1 MGPPWPGVRGVGTGH
16 TWDMADDAPLKRAI
30 SSRMLILFIVGDILG
45 AGIYALTGKVAG
57 EVGGA
62 LWVPFLVAFLLAGMT
77 ATAYAELAG
86 KYPQAAGAALYT
98 HKAFKRP
105 FFTFLVAFAVLM
117 SGITSASAAARAF
130 GGDYLAEFV
139 DLPTV
144 LVALGF
150 VMGLAA
156 INYWGIRESVR
167 INIVLTL
174 VEVTGLVII
183 LVIGAIALLSGDGEP
198 SRALEFDAENG
209 VLLGILGGTALA
221 FYALLGFEDTVNL
234 AEETQEP
241 ARAFPRALLIGL
253 LVTGAI
259 YLGVAFVSSMI
270 LPADELSGSSGPLLA
285 VVEAS
290 GVDFPPK
297 LFAAIALLAV
307 ANTALVNLIMAS
319 RLLYGMARQ
328 GLVPRVL
335 ARVDSARKTPWVAI
349 LLTLVIAAA
358 LVSTG
363 SLTGLADTTVLL
375 LLLVFT
381 VVNVSVLVLRREP
394 VDHPHFRAPTVVPA
408 VGAVA
413 SLILASPL
421 TGRDAEVYL
430 RAGIL
435 LAIGVVL
442 WAVDRL
448 VRGSSPEIDAEEISR
463 A

>member
-1 MGPPWPGVRGVGTGH
+1 
-16 TWDMADDAPLKRAI
+16 MAAVQDEAAPATPLKRVI
-30 SSRMLILFIVGDILG
+30 GRKMLLLFVIGDILG

-62 LWVPFLVAFLLAGMT
+62 IWVPFLVAFVLAAMT
-77 ATAYAELAG
+77 ATAYAELVG
-86 KYPQAAGAALYT
+86 KYPQAAGAALYA
-98 HKAFKRP
+98 HRAFRRP
-105 FFTFLVAFAVLM
+105 FLTFLVAFAVLM

-144 LVALGF
+144 LVGLGF
-150 VMGLAA
+150 VLGLAA

-167 INIVLTL
+167 INVALTL
-174 VEVTGLVII
+174 VEITGLLVI
-183 LVIGAIALLSGDGEP
+183 LVIGAVALLSGDGEP
-198 SRALEFDAENG
+198 GRALEFNTEGG
-209 VLLGILGGTALA
+209 VLLGVLGGTALA

-234 AEETQEP
+234 AEEAHEP
-241 ARAFPRALLIGL
+241 ERSFPRALFAGL
-253 LVTGAI
+253 AITGLI
-259 YLGVAFVSSMI
+259 YLGVAFVSSMM
-270 LPADELSGSSGPLLA
+270 LPASELSESSGPLLA
-285 VVEAS
+285 VVEAG
-290 GVDFPPK
+290 GVEFPPK

-307 ANTALVNLIMAS
+307 ANTALINLIMAS

-335 ARVDSARKTPWVAI
+335 ARVDPNRQTPWVAI
-349 LLTLVIAAA
+349 LLTLAIAAV

-375 LLLVFT
+375 LLLVFAT
-381 VVNVSVLVLRREP
+381 VNISVLVLRRDR
-394 VDHPHFRAPTVVPA
+394 VDRPHFRAPTVLPA
-408 VGAVA
+408 VAAVA

-421 TGRDAEVYL
+421 TGREGSVYA

-435 LAIGVVL
+435 LAIGVAL
-442 WAVDRL
+442 WLVDRA
-448 VRGSSPEIDAEEISR
+448 VRGRTPEIDAEHIGR

>member
-1 MGPPWPGVRGVGTGH
+1 MTAPGTTAESEGT
-16 TWDMADDAPLKRAI
+16 PLKRAI
-30 SSRMLILFIVGDILG
+30 SPRMLILFIVGDILG

-62 LWVPFLVAFLLAGMT
+62 IWVPFLVAFLLAALT
-77 ATAYAELAG
+77 ATAYAELVG
-86 KYPQAAGAALYT
+86 KYPQAAGAALYS
-98 HKAFKRP
+98 HKAFRRP
-105 FFTFLVAFAVLM
+105 FVTFLVAFAVLM

-144 LVALGF
+144 LVGLGF
-150 VMGLAA
+150 VLGLAA

-174 VEVTGLVII
+174 VEITGLVVI
-183 LVIGAIALLSGDGEP
+183 LGIGFVALLSGDGEP
-198 SRALEFDAENG
+198 GRALEFDAKDG

-234 AEETQEP
+234 AEETHEP
-241 ARAFPRALLIGL
+241 SRSFPRALFAGL
-253 LVTGAI
+253 AITGLI

-270 LPADELSGSSGPLLA
+270 LPADELSESSGPLLA
-285 VVEAS
+285 VVEAG

-307 ANTALVNLIMAS
+307 ANTALINLIMAS

-335 ARVDSARKTPWVAI
+335 ARVDAARQTPWVAI
-349 LLTLVIAAA
+349 LLTLAIAVA

-375 LLLVFT
+375 LLCVFA
-381 VVNVSVLVLRREP
+381 VVNIAVLVLRRDQVE
-394 VDHPHFRAPTVVPA
+394 HAHFRAPTVLPA
-408 VGAVA
+408 IGAVA
-413 SLILASPL
+413 CVVLASPL
-421 TGRDAEVYL
+421 TGREGSVYL
-430 RAGIL
+430 RAAIL
-435 LAIGVVL
+435 LAIGVAL
-442 WAVDRL
+442 WVIDRL
-448 VRGSSPEIDAEEISR
+448 VRGRAPEIDEQHVGEV
-463 A
+463 

>member
-1 MGPPWPGVRGVGTGH
+1 MT
-16 TWDMADDAPLKRAI
+16 DARTDEQGGAESTPLKRAI
-30 SSRMLILFIVGDILG
+30 SPRMLILFIVGDILG

-62 LWVPFLVAFLLAGMT
+62 IWVPFLVAFLLAAMT
-77 ATAYAELAG
+77 ATAYAELSG

-150 VMGLAA
+150 VLGLAA

-167 INIVLTL
+167 INVALTI
-174 VEVTGLVII
+174 VEVTGL
-183 LVIGAIALLSGDGEP
+183 LVILAIGVIALLSGDGEP
-198 SRALEFDAENG
+198 SRALDFDAENG
-209 VLLGILGGTALA
+209 ILLGVLGGTALA

-241 ARAFPRALLIGL
+241 ARAFPRALFAGL
-253 LVTGAI
+253 AITGVI
-259 YLGVAFVSSMI
+259 YLGVAFVASMI
-270 LPADELSGSSGPLLA
+270 LPANELSESSGPLLA

-290 GVDFPPK
+290 GVNFPPK

-307 ANTALVNLIMAS
+307 ANTALINLIMAS

-328 GLVPRVL
+328 GLVPRVF
-335 ARVDSARKTPWVAI
+335 ARVDSARRTPYVAI
-349 LLTLVIAAA
+349 LLTLAIAAV

-375 LLLVFT
+375 LLLVFA
-381 VVNVSVLVLRREP
+381 VVNVSVIVLRRDP
-394 VDHPHFRAPTVVPA
+394 VEHPHFRAPTAIPA

-421 TGRDAEVYL
+421 TGREGSVYL
-430 RAGIL
+430 RAAVL

-448 VRGSSPEIDAEEISR
+448 VRGRTPEIDAEEIGRS
-463 A
+463 

>member
-1 MGPPWPGVRGVGTGH
+1 MTAPGSTAETEGT
-16 TWDMADDAPLKRAI
+16 PLKRAI
-30 SSRMLILFIVGDILG
+30 SPRMLILFIVGDILG
-45 AGIYALTGKVAG
+45 AGIYALTGKVAA

-62 LWVPFLVAFLLAGMT
+62 IWVPFLVAFLLAALT
-77 ATAYAELAG
+77 ATAYAELVG

-98 HKAFKRP
+98 HKAFRRP
-105 FFTFLVAFAVLM
+105 FVTFLVAFAVLM

-144 LVALGF
+144 LVGLGF
-150 VMGLAA
+150 VLGLAA

-167 INIVLTL
+167 INVVLTV
-174 VEVTGLVII
+174 VEVTGLVVI
-183 LVIGAIALLSGDGEP
+183 LAIGLIGLLSGDGEP
-198 SRALEFDAENG
+198 GRALDFDAENG
-209 VLLGILGGTALA
+209 ILLGVLGGTALA

-241 ARAFPRALLIGL
+241 SRSFPRALFAGL
-253 LVTGAI
+253 VITGLI
-259 YLGVAFVSSMI
+259 YLGVAFVSSMMV
-270 LPADELSGSSGPLLA
+270 PADELSESSGPLLA

-290 GVDFPPK
+290 GVEFPPK

-307 ANTALVNLIMAS
+307 ANTALINLIMAS

-335 ARVDSARKTPWVAI
+335 ARVGDARKTPWVAI
-349 LLTLVIAAA
+349 LLTLAIAAA

-375 LLLVFT
+375 LLCVFA
-381 VVNVSVLVLRREP
+381 VVNISVLVLRRDQVEH
-394 VDHPHFRAPTVVPA
+394 DHFRAPTVLPA
-408 VGAVA
+408 IGAVA
-413 SLILASPL
+413 CVVLASPL
-421 TGRDAEVYL
+421 TGREGSVYL
-430 RAGIL
+430 RAAIL
-435 LAIGVVL
+435 LAIGVAL
-442 WAVDRL
+442 WAVDRV
-448 VRGSSPEIDAEEISR
+448 VRGQAPEIDEEHIGT

>member
-1 MGPPWPGVRGVGTGH
+1 
-16 TWDMADDAPLKRAI
+16 MADEAPLKRAI
-30 SSRMLILFIVGDILG
+30 SPRMLVLFIIGDILG

-62 LWVPFLVAFLLAGMT
+62 IWVPFLVAFLLAGAT

-105 FFTFLVAFAVLM
+105 FVTFLVAFAVLM

-150 VMGLAA
+150 VLGLAA

-174 VEVTGLVII
+174 VEVTGLLII

-198 SRALEFDAENG
+198 SRALEFDTENG
-209 VLLGILGGTALA
+209 VLLGVLGGTALA

-241 ARAFPRALLIGL
+241 ARAFPRALMIGL
-253 LVTGAI
+253 LVTGGI

-270 LPADELSGSSGPLLA
+270 LPAAELAGSSGPLLA
-285 VVEAS
+285 VVEGS
-290 GVDFPPK
+290 GVSFPPK

-307 ANTALVNLIMAS
+307 ANTALINLIMAS

-349 LLTLVIAAA
+349 LLTVVIAAV

-363 SLTGLADTTVLL
+363 SLSGLADTTVLL

-381 VVNVSVLVLRREP
+381 AVNIAVLVLRREP
-394 VDHPHFRAPTVVPA
+394 VEHRHFRAPTAIPA
-408 VGAVA
+408 LGAVA

-421 TGRDAEVYL
+421 TGRDADVYL
-430 RAGIL
+430 RAGLL
-435 LAIGVVL
+435 LAVGAVL
-442 WAVDRL
+442 WGIDRL
-448 VRGSSPEIDAEEISR
+448 VRGSTPEIDPEEISR

>member
-1 MGPPWPGVRGVGTGH
+1 MAESGTE
-16 TWDMADDAPLKRAI
+16 DAPLKRAI
-30 SSRMLILFIVGDILG
+30 SPRMLILFIVGDILG

-62 LWVPFLVAFLLAGMT
+62 IWVPFLVAFVLAAMT
-77 ATAYAELAG
+77 ATAYAELSG
-86 KYPQAAGAALYT
+86 KYPQAAGAALYA
-98 HKAFKRP
+98 HKAFRRP

-144 LVALGF
+144 LVALAF
-150 VMGLAA
+150 VSGLAA

-174 VEVTGLVII
+174 VEVTGL
-183 LVIGAIALLSGDGEP
+183 LVILAIGAVALFSGDGEP
-198 SRALEFDAENG
+198 SRALEFDTESG
-209 VLLGILGGTALA
+209 VLLAVLGGTALA

-234 AEETQEP
+234 AEETEEP
-241 ARAFPRALLIGL
+241 ARSFPRALFVGL
-253 LVTGAI
+253 AITGVI
-259 YLGVAFVSSMI
+259 YLGVAFVSSMM
-270 LPADELSGSSGPLLA
+270 LPASELSESSGPLLA
-285 VVEAS
+285 VVEAG
-290 GVDFPPK
+290 GVNFPPK

-335 ARVDSARKTPWVAI
+335 CRVNAARQTPWVAI
-349 LLTLVIAAA
+349 LLTFAIAAV

-363 SLTGLADTTVLL
+363 DLEGLADTTVLL
-375 LLLVFT
+375 LLMVFA
-381 VVNVSVLVLRREP
+381 VVNVSVLVLRRSP
-394 VDHPHFRAPTVVPA
+394 VDHPHFRAPAAIPA
-408 VGAVA
+408 VAAVA
-413 SLILASPL
+413 CLVLASPV
-421 TGRDAEVYL
+421 TGREGSVYL

-435 LAIGVVL
+435 LAIGAVL
-442 WAVDRL
+442 WLADRL
-448 VRGSSPEIDAEEISR
+448 VRGGRPDVDAEEISR

>member
-1 MGPPWPGVRGVGTGH
+1 MVTPGQRSL
-16 TWDMADDAPLKRAI
+16 MADTQPLKRAI
-30 SSRMLILFIVGDILG
+30 SPRMLVLFIIGDILG

-62 LWVPFLVAFLLAGMT
+62 IWVPFLIAFLLAAMT

-86 KYPQAAGAALYT
+86 KFPQAAGAALYT

-150 VMGLAA
+150 VLGLAA

-167 INIVLTL
+167 INIALTL
-174 VEVTGLVII
+174 VEVTGLLII
-183 LVIGAIALLSGDGEP
+183 LAIGAIALFSGDGEP
-198 SRALEFDAENG
+198 SRALDFDAEDG
-209 VLLGILGGTALA
+209 VLFAVLGGTALA

-234 AEETQEP
+234 AEETHEP
-241 ARAFPRALLIGL
+241 ARAFPRALFLGL
-253 LVTGAI
+253 AVTGAI

-270 LPADELSGSSGPLLA
+270 LPANELAGSSGPLLA

-307 ANTALVNLIMAS
+307 ANTALINLIMAS

-328 GLVPRVL
+328 GLVPRFL
-335 ARVDSARKTPWVAI
+335 ALVDGNRRTPYAAI
-349 LLTLVIAAA
+349 LLTVAFAGV

-363 SLTGLADTTVLL
+363 DLAGLADTTVLL

-381 VVNVSVLVLRREP
+381 VVNISVLVLRREP

-408 VGAVA
+408 LGAVA
-413 SLILASPL
+413 SLVLASPL
-421 TGRDAEVYL
+421 TGRDAEVYA

-435 LAIGVVL
+435 LAIGVAL

-448 VRGSSPEIDAEEISR
+448 IRGSAPELDPEEISR

>member
-1 MGPPWPGVRGVGTGH
+1 
-16 TWDMADDAPLKRAI
+16 MAENAPLKRAI
-30 SSRMLILFIVGDILG
+30 SPRMLVLFIVGDILG

-62 LWVPFLVAFLLAGMT
+62 IWVPFLVAFLLAAMT
-77 ATAYAELAG
+77 ATAYAELVG
-86 KYPQAAGAALYT
+86 KYPQAAGAALYA
-98 HKAFKRP
+98 HKAYKKP

-174 VEVTGLVII
+174 VELTGL
-183 LVIGAIALLSGDGEP
+183 LVILGIGAWALLTGDGEP
-198 SRALEFDAENG
+198 GRALEFDAENG

-241 ARAFPRALLIGL
+241 ARAFPRALFLGL
-253 LVTGAI
+253 GVAGVI

-270 LPADELSGSSGPLLA
+270 LPANELAESSGPLLA

-290 GVDFPPK
+290 GVNFPPK

-307 ANTALVNLIMAS
+307 ANTALINLIMAS

-328 GLVPRVL
+328 GLVPKVL
-335 ARVDSARKTPWVAI
+335 ARVDSARQTPYVAI
-349 LLTLVIAAA
+349 LLTLLIAAV

-363 SLTGLADTTVLL
+363 SLEGLADTTVLL
-375 LLLVFT
+375 LLLVFA
-381 VVNVSVLVLRREP
+381 VVNVSVLVLRRDSVEH
-394 VDHPHFRAPTVVPA
+394 DHFRAPAFIPVL
-408 VGAVA
+408 GAV
-413 SLILASPL
+413 SCLILASPL
-421 TGRDAEVYL
+421 TGRDADIYL

-435 LAIGVVL
+435 LAVGVVL
-442 WAVDRL
+442 WAIDRV